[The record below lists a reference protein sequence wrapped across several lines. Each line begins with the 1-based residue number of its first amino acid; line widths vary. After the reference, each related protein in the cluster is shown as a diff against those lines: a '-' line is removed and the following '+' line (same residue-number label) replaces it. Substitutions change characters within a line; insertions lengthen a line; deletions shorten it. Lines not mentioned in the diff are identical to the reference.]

1 MNFAGLF
8 KKANLMVMAGALLC
22 TASLL
27 ALTGCAPKAEEDKIP
42 DAAINAPNAPNVGK
56 PPTGTI
62 DPHSGQ
68 VEGAAP
74 QANLPLPG
82 NKGGK
87 K

>member
-8 KKANLMVMAGALLC
+8 KKANLTVIAGALLC
-22 TASLL
+22 SASLL
-27 ALTGCAPKAEEDKIP
+27 ALTGCAPKPAEDKIP

-56 PPTGTI
+56 PPGGTI
-62 DPHSGQ
+62 DPHTGQ
-68 VEGAAP
+68 TSP
-74 QANLPLPG
+74 QSNLPMPG